1 MSEFIKK
8 NMTLVVVLG
17 VTALIALVLIFM
29 VVMQYQT
36 INEKMLSIDTIN
48 GQINAITAQ
57 TNPRVVKQNA
67 VRIKE
72 DAAALEQKTKE
83 QQRVFG
89 CFLDSAVNAFIET
102 LRKEAVSDDFKKF
115 AGEMTLKSLH
125 DILAGKV
132 RDMGRD
138 FKPENPGIDDLKKLY
153 AAVEDEILASA
164 NEQDKAAYKK
174 AFAAFAAEAA
184 KETMEDLSSDKDEY
198 SAQRAVFL
206 QALGLPRSF
215 RDIRFAQYFVMYAQ
229 DIIDNK
235 KIPFEDE
242 KDNNLEQIKILFTVG
257 KFNSRSVD
265 GEEQK
270 TLELENIAQEFL
282 PDVMTRIQIYENL
295 IWNMSKNGLTLVSLC
310 RAGDKYDPDETAKPY
325 VTYRTTLKIR
335 GSLPQIRKFA
345 NCLHQEYK
353 NNRVYN
359 VRSMRLSV
367 DPPRDENE
375 NYISKSNQKNGYSG
389 EINQFLKYVEMQN
402 AEKNE
407 KKLAAEAGNTNTK
420 SSVQNKEYLKSIGA
434 PLVGLSDKVYA
445 VFEIDYIVFTG
456 DQITNAKK

>member
-215 RDIRFAQYFVMYAQ
+215 ENALKFAPYFSKYTLDLVAG
-229 DIIDNK
+229 K
-235 KIPFEDE
+235 KIPFANMEM
-242 KDNNLEQIKILFTVG
+242 DNNESRITTFFTGRRGFSGDDEETGDAALNKISN
-257 KFNSRSVD
+257 K
-265 GEEQK
+265 
-270 TLELENIAQEFL
+270 NI
-282 PDVMTRIQIYENL
+282 PYIMTRIQIYENL
-295 IWNMSKNGLTLVSLC
+295 IKNMKDAGVKLVSLY
-310 RAGDKYDPDETAKPY
+310 RAGSYLPDAEDNGYSTFSTEIE
-325 VTYRTTLKIR
+325 VR
-335 GSLPQIRKFA
+335 GTLPQIRDFA
-345 NCLHQEYK
+345 NRLHQEYK
-353 NNRVYN
+353 NNRVYLVTYLN
-359 VRSMRLSV
+359 LSCDNAAEV
-367 DPPRDENE
+367 KDSKDGYSKEIANTM
-375 NYISKSNQKNGYSG
+375 NYVKLLNSQEASASEEQAKQAQKNKDI
-389 EINQFLKYVEMQN
+389 INDN
-402 AEKNE
+402 WG
-407 KKLAAEAGNTNTK
+407 AA
-420 SSVQNKEYLKSIGA
+420 LIG
-434 PLVGLSDKVYA
+434 VNDEVYA
-445 VFEIDYIVFTG
+445 VFHINYIVFTG

>member
-215 RDIRFAQYFVMYAQ
+215 ENALKFAPYFSKYTLDLVAG
-229 DIIDNK
+229 K
-235 KIPFEDE
+235 KIPFANMEM
-242 KDNNLEQIKILFTVG
+242 DNNESRITTFFTGRRGFSGDDEETGDAALNKISN
-257 KFNSRSVD
+257 K
-265 GEEQK
+265 
-270 TLELENIAQEFL
+270 NI
-282 PDVMTRIQIYENL
+282 PYIMTRIQIYENL
-295 IWNMSKNGLTLVSLC
+295 IKNMKDAGVKLVSLY
-310 RAGDKYDPDETAKPY
+310 RAGSYLPDAEDNGYSTFSTEIE
-325 VTYRTTLKIR
+325 VRGTL
-335 GSLPQIRKFA
+335 SQIRDFA
-345 NCLHQEYK
+345 NRLHQEYK
-353 NNRVYN
+353 NNRVYLVTYLN
-359 VRSMRLSV
+359 LSCDNAAEV
-367 DPPRDENE
+367 KDSKDGYSKEIANTM
-375 NYISKSNQKNGYSG
+375 NYVKLLNSQEASASEEQAKQAQKNKDI
-389 EINQFLKYVEMQN
+389 INDN
-402 AEKNE
+402 WG
-407 KKLAAEAGNTNTK
+407 AA
-420 SSVQNKEYLKSIGA
+420 LIG
-434 PLVGLSDKVYA
+434 VNDEVYA
-445 VFEIDYIVFTG
+445 VFHINYIVFTG

>member
-1 MSEFIKK
+1 MSDFIKK
-8 NMTLVVVLG
+8 NLPLVVVLG
-17 VTALIALVLIFM
+17 VTAVVAIVMIFLV
-29 VVMQYQT
+29 VGQYRT
-36 INEKMLSIDTIN
+36 INEKMVAIDTID
-48 GQINAITAQ
+48 GQIKMVTSQA
-57 TNPRVVKQNA
+57 NPRPVTENA
-67 VRIKE
+67 KRINQ
-72 DAAALEQKTKE
+72 DAADLQKKTKE
-83 QQRVFG
+83 QQRVLG
-89 CFLDSAVNAFIET
+89 CYLDPAIDTFIRV
-102 LRKEAVSDDFKKF
+102 LKEKAVSADFKKA
-115 AGEMTLKSLH
+115 AGAMTRESLSA
-125 DILAGKV
+125 ILAKNVSGV
-132 RDMGRD
+132 NLTN
-138 FKPENPGIDDLKKLY
+138 PEADDLKKIY
-153 AAVEDEILASA
+153 AKVKNQILASA
-164 NEQDKAAYKK
+164 TEADKEAYN
-174 AFAAFAAEAA
+174 AAFDAFIEEVSQYSLENL
-184 KETMEDLSSDKDEY
+184 KVPGSDFAVQE
-198 SAQRAVFL
+198 AVFL